1 MGSADEGTTIRVK
14 LDEVALKKLRS
25 GDPCLMPCVDCGLV
39 TTDFCDTCWGEDPF
53 PQDKAHGKFIPLCRR
68 CELVNGQCHFCR
80 REHWC
85 DPPAWWDYHSVRK
98 HALMLPGQ
106 GDRPIATGA
115 LKINATDQDYEKKK
129 TFKIRDK
136 QTFKHMEPY
145 LTASDLSMLQS
156 RPSSSSTEAPKVI
169 EALCECECCKLKS
182 KQKYRCK
189 PSASKAPTL
198 SKMFRHWPLTAFE
211 NLSDEEKVAFWR
223 QGSKTRENMLKDL
236 EVSITTEHLNK
247 EISGKNK

>member
-1 MGSADEGTTIRVK
+1 MGSADEGIRVK
-14 LDEVALKKLRS
+14 LDEVALKRLQS

-68 CELVNGQCHFCR
+68 CELVNWQCHFCR

-98 HALMLPGQ
+98 HALRLPGQ

-115 LKINATDQDYEKKK
+115 LKIKATQDYEKKI
-129 TFKIRDK
+129 FKNREK
-136 QTFKHMEPY
+136 QTFTHMEPY
-145 LTASDLSMLQS
+145 LPAYVSSGLQS
-156 RPSSSSTEAPKVI
+156 TENARPSSSSTEAPKVI
-169 EALCECECCKLKS
+169 EALFECASCELKS

-189 PSASKAPTL
+189 PCASKAATL
-198 SKMFRHWPLTAFE
+198 SKMFKHWPIKAFE
-211 NLSDEEKVAFWR
+211 DLSDEEKVAFWR
-223 QGSKTRENMLKDL
+223 SDSST
-236 EVSITTEHLNK
+236 
-247 EISGKNK
+247 KNK

>member
-14 LDEVALKKLRS
+14 LDEVALKRLQS
-25 GDPCLMPCVDCGLV
+25 GDPCLMPCVDCALV

-68 CELVNGQCHFCR
+68 CELVNWQCHFCR
-80 REHWC
+80 REDWC

-98 HALMLPGQ
+98 HALRLPGQ

-115 LKINATDQDYEKKK
+115 LKIKVTDQDYEKK
-129 TFKIRDK
+129 TFKNREK
-136 QTFKHMEPY
+136 QTFTHMEPY
-145 LTASDLSMLQS
+145 LPASVLSMLQS

-169 EALCECECCKLKS
+169 EALCECACCKLKS

-189 PSASKAPTL
+189 PCPSKAATL
-198 SKMFRHWPLTAFE
+198 SKMFHHWPLTAFE
-211 NLSDEEKVAFWR
+211 NLSDEQKVAFWR

-247 EISGKNK
+247 EISSKNK